1 MRSKLQESE
10 HSLKG
15 RQLKSIRK
23 KVNNNNTPTQYY
35 ELQPQ
40 LQEYKSK
47 HIQASGNN
55 FRLMIHLK
63 IH

>member
-1 MRSKLQESE
+1 MEE
-10 HSLKG
+10 
-15 RQLKSIRK
+15 K
-23 KVNNNNTPTQYY
+23 KVNNNMPAQYY

-40 LQEYKSK
+40 LEYKSK
-47 HIQASGNN
+47 HIQASDNN